1 MIPRVPSLLALF
13 LPLRCLFGS
22 LSYAQRKGEEV
33 CSLLATVATSCC
45 PCSSRA
51 QALEP
56 LFTVCGRRSTEQP
69 GILMETPI
77 TGVASAAMPHA
88 GRCGL

>member
-45 PCSSRA
+45 PRPWNHCSLCVDAGVLSSQESSWR
-51 QALEP
+51 
-56 LFTVCGRRSTEQP
+56 RRSQAWLQP
-69 GILMETPI
+69 PCHTL
-77 TGVASAAMPHA
+77 AAV
-88 GRCGL
+88 GSEF